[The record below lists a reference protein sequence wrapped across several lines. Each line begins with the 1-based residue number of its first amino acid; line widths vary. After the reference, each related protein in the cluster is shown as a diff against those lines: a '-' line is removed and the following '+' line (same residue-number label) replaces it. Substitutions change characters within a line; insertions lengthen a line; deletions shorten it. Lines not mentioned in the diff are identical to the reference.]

1 MSNPSRFRGL
11 LFFSLLLISLAA
23 LFAGEARAQ
32 GIMIP
37 RERDDIRRP
46 PHPIPRP
53 RPIPPVLAI
62 KSVKITTTIKNQVA
76 ETHIEQVFRNDTPYV
91 LEGTYC
97 FPIPESATFVEFAI
111 WDGQRRL
118 AGEVVERNKARQIYN
133 DIVRTMRDPGLLEYV
148 GKDLFQASVFPIPG
162 NSDKKIELRYS
173 QVLEAQGGTV
183 RYRYP
188 LGSGQRAL
196 NAPPQSVVGTV
207 EIESGAALKAIYSP
221 SHGID
226 VKRDGEK
233 KARMSFEVSGAK
245 ATEDFQL
252 YYGLGDKDFGMSLV
266 THREPGKDG
275 YFMLIVAPKTNLD
288 ESDRLPKDIVF
299 VFDTSGS
306 MSGEKIEKA
315 RNALKF
321 GLESLG
327 PNDRFNVIRF
337 SGEEHLFDT
346 GLIAAS
352 RDNVKRAVKFV
363 EDFRAEGGTNI
374 YDAMLAGL
382 KQFTERSGDRPRMVV
397 FLTDG
402 LPTIGTTDAK
412 AIEAATA
419 KANDFGARIFTF
431 GVGYDVNTK
440 LLDAIARGNRAVS
453 DYIEPNEDLE
463 AKVSTFFG
471 RVNYPVL
478 SDIKLDFGGV
488 DTDLVYPRALPDLFR
503 GGQLVLVGR
512 YKGDD
517 RAAVLRLRGNAVGRE
532 RTFIYEGQTF
542 RRVEQDNAFLPKLWA
557 TRRVGALLEQIR
569 LNGENKELVDEIVS
583 LGTKHGIVTP
593 YTSFLATEGQPMA
606 EDDVRRRDLPIN
618 GRTYANTGIG
628 NGVGGAK
635 RSNAPPPPPATA
647 MKAESGAVA
656 VQASK
661 DAKELRDADK
671 VVSQQTESLKTV
683 GTKTFALRDG
693 VWVDTEF
700 DEAKKLP
707 VKEVKFGSDEYF
719 ALVGKLPKLADYFA
733 LGTRVVVVMNGTVY
747 RVVE

>member
-11 LFFSLLLISLAA
+11 LFFSLLIIGVAA
-23 LFAGEARAQ
+23 LFVGEARAQ

-37 RERDDIRRP
+37 RERDEIRRP

-207 EIESGAALKAIYSP
+207 EIESSAALKAIYSP

-233 KARMSFEVSGAK
+233 KARMSFEVTGAK

-288 ESDRLPKDIVF
+288 ESERLPKDVVF

-306 MSGEKIEKA
+306 MSGEKIDKA

-352 RDNVKRAVKFV
+352 RDNIKRATTFV
-363 EDFRAEGGTNI
+363 ENFRAEGGTNI
-374 YDAMLAGL
+374 HDAMMAGL
-382 KQFTERSGDRPRMVV
+382 KQFTERNGDRPRMVV

-402 LPTIGTTDAK
+402 LPTVGTTDAK
-412 AIEAATA
+412 AIETATA

-488 DTDLVYPRALPDLFR
+488 DTELVYPRTLPDLFR

-542 RRVEQDNAFLPKLWA
+542 RRVEHDNTFLPKLWA

-606 EDDVRRRDLPIN
+606 DDGVRRPMPREPRQRDGAGIGGAP
-618 GRTYANTGIG
+618 GRGVGSGRANTS
-628 NGVGGAK
+628 A
-635 RSNAPPPPPATA
+635 APS
-647 MKAESGAVA
+647 MKAESGESAVR
-656 VQASK
+656 ASK
-661 DAKELRDADK
+661 DEKKLSDADK
-671 VVSQQTESLKTV
+671 VGTEQTATLKTV
-683 GTKTFALRDG
+683 GTKTFELRDG
-693 VWVDTEF
+693 VWTDLQI
-700 DEAKKLP
+700 DQAKKLP
-707 VKEVKFGSDEYF
+707 SREVKFGSEEYF
-719 ALVGKLPKLADYFA
+719 ALVTKMPKLADYFA
-733 LGTRVVVVMNGTVY
+733 LGTRVVVVLDDVVY
-747 RVVE
+747 RVTE

>member
-1 MSNPSRFRGL
+1 MSNLSRFRGL
-11 LFFSLLLISLAA
+11 LFFSLLIIGVAA
-23 LFAGEARAQ
+23 LFTGEARAQ

-76 ETHIEQVFRNDTPYV
+76 ETHIEQVFRNDSPYV

-118 AGEVVERNKARQIYN
+118 AGEVVERGKARQIYN

-207 EIESGAALKAIYSP
+207 EIESAAALKAIYSP

-337 SGEEHLFDT
+337 SGEEHLFDS
-346 GLIAAS
+346 GLIPAS
-352 RDNVKRAVKFV
+352 RENLKRATKFV

-374 YDAMLAGL
+374 YDAMMAGL
-382 KQFTERSGDRPRMVV
+382 KQFTERTGDRPRMVV

-402 LPTIGTTDAK
+402 LPTVGTTDAK
-412 AIEAATA
+412 AIEAATN

-542 RRVEQDNAFLPKLWA
+542 RRVEHDNAFLPKLWA

-569 LNGENKELVDEIVS
+569 LNGENKELIDEIVS

-606 EDDVRRRDLPIN
+606 EDDVRRPREQRP
-618 GRTYANTGIG
+618 NTGIG
-628 NGVGGAK
+628 GAPGRGVGNGRA
-635 RSNAPPPPPATA
+635 NTTPAPS
-647 MKAESGAVA
+647 MKAESGESAVR
-656 VQASK
+656 ASK
-661 DAKELRDADK
+661 DEKKLRDADK
-671 VVSQQTESLKTV
+671 VGTEQTATLKTV

-719 ALVGKLPKLADYFA
+719 ALVGKLPKLSDYFA
-733 LGTRVVVVMNGTVY
+733 LGTQVVVVVDGTVY

>member
-1 MSNPSRFRGL
+1 
-11 LFFSLLLISLAA
+11 
-23 LFAGEARAQ
+23 
-32 GIMIP
+32 
-37 RERDDIRRP
+37 
-46 PHPIPRP
+46 
-53 RPIPPVLAI
+53 
-62 KSVKITTTIKNQVA
+62 
-76 ETHIEQVFRNDTPYV
+76 
-91 LEGTYC
+91 
-97 FPIPESATFVEFAI
+97 
-111 WDGQRRL
+111 
-118 AGEVVERNKARQIYN
+118 
-133 DIVRTMRDPGLLEYV
+133 
-148 GKDLFQASVFPIPG
+148 
-162 NSDKKIELRYS
+162 
-173 QVLEAQGGTV
+173 
-183 RYRYP
+183 
-188 LGSGQRAL
+188 
-196 NAPPQSVVGTV
+196 
-207 EIESGAALKAIYSP
+207 
-221 SHGID
+221 
-226 VKRDGEK
+226 
-233 KARMSFEVSGAK
+233 
-245 ATEDFQL
+245 
-252 YYGLGDKDFGMSLV
+252 
-266 THREPGKDG
+266 
-275 YFMLIVAPKTNLD
+275 
-288 ESDRLPKDIVF
+288 LPKDIVF

-306 MSGEKIEKA
+306 MSGEKIDKA

-352 RDNVKRAVKFV
+352 RDNIKRATTFV
-363 EDFRAEGGTNI
+363 ENFRAEGGTNI

-382 KQFTERSGDRPRMVV
+382 KQFTERTGDRPRMVV

-402 LPTIGTTDAK
+402 LPTVGTTDAK

-517 RAAVLRLRGNAVGRE
+517 RATVLRLRGNDVGRE

-593 YTSFLATEGQPMA
+593 YTSFLATEGQPMPE
-606 EDDVRRRDLPIN
+606 EDGRPREPRPRD
-618 GRTYANTGIG
+618 
-628 NGVGGAK
+628 GVGGGFGGSRAK

-683 GTKTFALRDG
+683 GVKTFALRDG

-719 ALVGKLPKLADYFA
+719 ALVGKTPKLADYFA
-733 LGTRVVVVMNGTVY
+733 LGTRVVVVMNNTVY

>member
-11 LFFSLLLISLAA
+11 LFFSLLIIGIAA
-23 LFAGEARAQ
+23 LFVGEARAQ
-32 GIMIP
+32 GILIP
-37 RERDDIRRP
+37 RERDAIRRP
-46 PHPIPRP
+46 PHPGP

-62 KSVKITTTIKNQVA
+62 KSVKITTTIKNQIA

-207 EIESGAALKAIYSP
+207 EIESAAALKAIYSP

-233 KARMSFEVSGAK
+233 KARLSFEVSGAK

-352 RDNVKRAVKFV
+352 RDNIKRATKFV

-402 LPTIGTTDAK
+402 LPTVGTTDAK

-569 LNGENKELVDEIVS
+569 LNGENKELVDEIVA

-606 EDDVRRRDLPIN
+606 EDGVRRDLPVN
-618 GRTYANTGIG
+618 GRQYGNTGIG
-628 NGVGGAK
+628 GAPGGRGRGVGSGRA
-635 RSNAPPPPPATA
+635 NTAPAPS
-647 MKAESGAVA
+647 MKAESGESAVR
-656 VQASK
+656 ASK
-661 DAKELRDADK
+661 DEKKLSDADK
-671 VVSQQTESLKTV
+671 VGTEQTATLKTV
-683 GTKTFALRDG
+683 GVKTFALRDG

-700 DEAKKLP
+700 DDAKKLP

-719 ALVGKLPKLADYFA
+719 ALVGKTPKLSDYFA